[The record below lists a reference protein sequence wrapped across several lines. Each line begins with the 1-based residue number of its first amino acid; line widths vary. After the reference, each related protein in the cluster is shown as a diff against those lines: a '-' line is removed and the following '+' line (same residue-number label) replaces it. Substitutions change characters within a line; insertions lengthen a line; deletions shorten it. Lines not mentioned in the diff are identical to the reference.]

1 MMEQLGRDEQDTII
15 ATRNLSRTYT
25 MGTMQVPAL
34 NRVTLNIKRG
44 EFAAIMGKS
53 GSGKSTL
60 LHQLGLLDTPT
71 EGEITIDGAE
81 ISGLS
86 ESERTRFRLEKFG
99 YVFQE
104 YAILPE
110 LTALENVYLPAM
122 ALGLSQGECA
132 REGMDALE
140 KVGLAERA
148 DHRPRE
154 MSGGEQQ
161 RVAIARALIN
171 KPKILFADE
180 PTANLDSVS
189 SRQILELFRTLN
201 REIGQTILMVTH
213 ELEDADMVDRVIWLA
228 DGEVVERGGEVVRNR
243 ASGKARVNRST
254 AL

>member
-1 MMEQLGRDEQDTII
+1 MTKMEQDTII
-15 ATRNLSRTYT
+15 AIRNLSRTYI
-25 MGTMQVPAL
+25 MGTMRVQAL
-34 NRVTLNIKRG
+34 NRVTLDIRRG
-44 EFAAIMGKS
+44 EFATIMGKS

-71 EGEITIDGAE
+71 EGEIVIDGVE

-110 LTALENVYLPAM
+110 LTALENVYLPVM
-122 ALGLSQGECA
+122 SLGMSQDECA
-132 REGMDALE
+132 TKGMDALE
-140 KVGLAERA
+140 KVGLDERA

-154 MSGGEQQ
+154 LSGGEQQ
-161 RVAIARALIN
+161 RVAIARAIIN

-189 SRQILELFRTLN
+189 SRQILELFRALN
-201 REIGQTILMVTH
+201 QDIGQTILMVTH
-213 ELEDADMVDRVIWLA
+213 ELEDEEFVDRVIWLV
-228 DGEVVERGGEVVRNR
+228 DGEVVERDG
-243 ASGKARVNRST
+243 
-254 AL
+254 

>member
-1 MMEQLGRDEQDTII
+1 MSNMEQDTII

-25 MGTMQVPAL
+25 MGTMQVSAL
-34 NRVTLNIKRG
+34 KKVTLDIRRG

-86 ESERTRFRLEKFG
+86 ESEQTRFRLEKFG

-122 ALGLSQGECA
+122 ALGLSQDECVTK
-132 REGMDALE
+132 GMDALE

-148 DHRPRE
+148 DHRPKE

-161 RVAIARALIN
+161 RVAVARALIN

-189 SRQILELFRTLN
+189 SRQILELFRALN
-201 REIGQTILMVTH
+201 QEIGQTILMVTH
-213 ELEDADMVDRVIWLA
+213 ELEDADIVDRVIWLA
-228 DGEVVERGGEVVRNR
+228 DGEVVEREG
-243 ASGKARVNRST
+243 
-254 AL
+254 

>member
-1 MMEQLGRDEQDTII
+1 MMERTERVEQVERDEQDTII

-25 MGTMQVPAL
+25 MGKMQMTAL
-34 NRVTLNIKRG
+34 NRVTLDIRRG

-71 EGEITIDGAE
+71 EGEIVIDEVE

-86 ESERTRFRLEKFG
+86 ESEKTMFRLEKFG

-110 LTALENVYLPAM
+110 MTALENVYLPAM
-122 ALGLSQGECA
+122 ALGLSRDEYVTK
-132 REGMDALE
+132 GMDALE

-171 KPKILFADE
+171 NPKILFADE

-189 SRQILELFRTLN
+189 SRQILELFRALN
-201 REIGQTILMVTH
+201 RDIGQTILMVTH
-213 ELEDADMVDRVIWLA
+213 ELEDADIVDRVIWLA
-228 DGEVVERGGEVVRNR
+228 DGEVVDREG
-243 ASGKARVNRST
+243 
-254 AL
+254 

>member
-1 MMEQLGRDEQDTII
+1 
-15 ATRNLSRTYT
+15 
-25 MGTMQVPAL
+25 MGTMQVSAL
-34 NRVTLNIKRG
+34 KKVTLDIRRG

-86 ESERTRFRLEKFG
+86 ESEQTRFRLEKFG

-122 ALGLSQGECA
+122 ALGLSQDECVTK
-132 REGMDALE
+132 GMDALE

-148 DHRPRE
+148 DHRPKE

-189 SRQILELFRTLN
+189 SRQILELFRALN
-201 REIGQTILMVTH
+201 QEIGQTILMVTH
-213 ELEDADMVDRVIWLA
+213 ELEDADIVDRVIWLA
-228 DGEVVERGGEVVRNR
+228 DGEVVEREG
-243 ASGKARVNRST
+243 
-254 AL
+254 

>member
-1 MMEQLGRDEQDTII
+1 MVERMERDGQDAII
-15 ATRNLSRTYT
+15 ATRNLSRTYI
-25 MGTMQVPAL
+25 MGKMQVTAL
-34 NRVTLNIKRG
+34 NRVTLDIRRG

-71 EGEITIDGAE
+71 EGEITIDGVE

-86 ESERTRFRLEKFG
+86 DSESTRFRLEKFG

-110 LTALENVYLPAM
+110 MTALENVYLPAM
-122 ALGLSQGECA
+122 ALGLSRDECITK
-132 REGMDALE
+132 GMDALE
-140 KVGLAERA
+140 KVGLAKRA

-171 KPKILFADE
+171 NPKILFADE

-189 SRQILELFRTLN
+189 SRQILELFRELN
-201 REIGQTILMVTH
+201 RDTGQTILMVTH
-213 ELEDADMVDRVIWLA
+213 ELEDADIVDRVIWLA
-228 DGEVVERGGEVVRNR
+228 DGEIVEREGRGD
-243 ASGKARVNRST
+243 
-254 AL
+254 

>member
-1 MMEQLGRDEQDTII
+1 MERDEQDTII
-15 ATRNLSRTYT
+15 TTRNLSRTYI

-34 NRVTLNIKRG
+34 KSVTLEIKRG

-71 EGEITIDGAE
+71 EGEITIDE
-81 ISGLS
+81 VDVSGLS
-86 ESERTRFRLEKFG
+86 ESKRTRFRLEKFG

-110 LTALENVYLPAM
+110 LTALENVYLPAK
-122 ALGLSQGECA
+122 ALGLSQDECV
-132 REGMDALE
+132 RSGMDALAH
-140 KVGLAERA
+140 VGLTERA
-148 DHRPRE
+148 DHRPKE
-154 MSGGEQQ
+154 LSGGEQQ

-189 SRQILELFRTLN
+189 SRQILELFRKLN
-201 REIGQTILMVTH
+201 RDMGQTILMVTH

-228 DGEVVERGGEVVRNR
+228 DGEVMEREV
-243 ASGKARVNRST
+243 
-254 AL
+254 